1 MIKHTVYFWYQ
12 SFTVYI
18 TIYYAYV
25 IFTFSETVSM
35 SKKQFFYYNYFHYI
49 YKWTKDWKLSN
60 FGEIQCSSIE
70 TSSMPKDLMH
80 KIGIIGVF
88 TEVKRQIHIK
98 NRCPI
103 TVELFMM
110 ENDCKWCLSL
120 FEYTNDIHLFIQER
134 EIHQKI
140 TLFGK

>member
-1 MIKHTVYFWYQ
+1 MHMLYSSFQRQYQ
-12 SFTVYI
+12 CRKNSFFI
-18 TIYYAYV
+18 TI
-25 IFTFSETVSM
+25 IFITFTNGQ
-35 SKKQFFYYNYFHYI
+35 K
-49 YKWTKDWKLSN
+49 
-60 FGEIQCSSIE
+60 IE
-70 TSSMPKDLMH
+70 NLAILERYSVVVLKHLLCQKIH

-110 ENDCKWCLSL
+110 ENYCKWCLSL

-134 EIHQKI
+134 ENHQKI